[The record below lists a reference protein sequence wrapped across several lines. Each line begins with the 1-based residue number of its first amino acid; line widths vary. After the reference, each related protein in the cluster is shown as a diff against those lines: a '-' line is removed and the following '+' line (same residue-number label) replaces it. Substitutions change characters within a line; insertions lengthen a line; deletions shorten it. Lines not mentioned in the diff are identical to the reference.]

1 MQSQM
6 FIIAYFSSEFHV
18 KFFMTSKSWQ
28 IDDTSCEEKETH
40 CSQSE
45 TVTHLVKKTVSHS
58 VNETVSHL
66 VKKTISHLVINN
78 DNYYNL

>member
-66 VKKTISHLVINN
+66 AITQGSLSFS
-78 DNYYNL
+78 